1 VKKVKNLEKIF
12 SKGKDFIFNIKPQER
27 ILLVFH
33 QDVDGIC
40 SAAIAFFALQRL
52 GLKPAAISVDVENW
66 KKILKIKK
74 NFEKLIFLDLQIPE
88 VEKNKKK
95 ILIIDHHIPRIKTK
109 NLINPRILNKKVYQ
123 PASYVAYKF
132 FSNFVD
138 IRDKEWIAVLGT
150 IADYGFEDCRDLLNK
165 WIKVKKK
172 ENVWRTK
179 FGKAAILLYNAAIE
193 IGFENAFKIL
203 LKSKNLK
210 SLSKNKKIKKA
221 NKRFEKYYKQKM
233 KEFWKN
239 VEKIEKANLI
249 FCVMK
254 KLKKR
259 VGSIIVTKLSRKY
272 PDKTILL
279 LTKKGKF
286 YKIHAR
292 GGKVNLGK
300 LLEKMGV
307 GGGHEKAAGGIIK
320 KNELQIF
327 KKRLFKELRYKNK

>member
-1 VKKVKNLEKIF
+1 MKRVKNLEKIF
-12 SKGKDFIFNIKPQER
+12 EKGKKFIYNIKPEEK

-40 SAAIAFFALQRL
+40 SAAIAFFALRRL
-52 GLKPAAISVDVENW
+52 GLKPEIISVDIENW
-66 KKILKIKK
+66 KKILKIEK

-88 VEKNKKK
+88 VEKNEEK
-95 ILIIDHHIPRIKTK
+95 ILIIDHHIPKIKVK
-109 NLINPRILNKKVYQ
+109 NLINPRILNKMIYQ
-123 PASYVAYKF
+123 PASYIAYKF

-138 IRDKEWIAVLGT
+138 IKDKEWIATLGT

-210 SLSKNKKIKKA
+210 SLSKNERIKKA
-221 NKRFEKYYKQKM
+221 NKRFEKYYKQKI

-239 VEKIEKANLI
+239 AEKIEKANLI

-259 VGSIIVTKLSRKY
+259 VGSIIVTRLSRKY
-272 PDKTILL
+272 PDKTIFL
-279 LTKKGKF
+279 LTERGKF

-292 GGKVNLGK
+292 GGKVNLGR
-300 LLEKMGV
+300 LLEKMSV

-327 KKRLFKELRYKNK
+327 KKRLFKELCYKNK